1 VQISF
6 DRRDPI
12 GRAMYSVVMTVTG
25 TRQVCIRYATDASGR
40 RYCAEQRTE
49 ATQRQVTQT
58 GRLRVIRPS
67 S

>member
-1 VQISF
+1 
-6 DRRDPI
+6 
-12 GRAMYSVVMTVTG
+12 MYSVVMTVTG